1 MAESCILIPNKRGT
15 NTESQL
21 YKDLLD
27 LTGNN
32 RQATNFLWALSQNSA
47 LMESLGLNSRQEPSV
62 EDFLNKLGRV
72 ESILDSDSFAKFV
85 TKNEGYDEV
94 LFDTYTEA
102 ASNLADTKL
111 SYPDLVGLIQEVE
124 GKYKISMLPNTP
136 ENRELEARQTALKN
150 LNNRLI
156 NYTERLG
163 FAVKEVAN
171 LETPG
176 MFSPLNAEEN
186 ANSLKTAIRIAKSQ
200 EGQEALP
207 EEFSHLLVAGF
218 RRNPFMQRLLTVLH
232 NDGVVEEILGDD
244 FDAYNDKYNGDRDL
258 LADEAAARIIAQ
270 NLVDRS
276 GLSASISYIS
286 DKVLDKIKQNLSLGE
301 ESDIDALVRQATE
314 EAQNI
319 VNSFENDETFVEWFD
334 PEALGSA
341 STMYHLQAEGRN
353 LERITKD
360 AHDKLA
366 KRVKLLSLST
376 KDGKIQRGD
385 AQAFA
390 ALKSNITRKKY
401 AAGCMGFLNYVL
413 RDCNQLYESL
423 EDLRDSTRE
432 NPNLTDPQ
440 LKRAFRTL
448 RSIESAIGA
457 YEDTIEE
464 LTALKSN
471 PDVMSELDEADAEEI
486 ATLASEVEGV
496 INGLK
501 TIYKDMRMN
510 SLLKFYQRYWGQDK
524 VLKAANGT
532 EKTLSLQDILESN
545 TGDMSGFVRLI
556 GSMSDVADPL
566 LQLVDMT
573 YKDAA
578 NTRDAKIFELQQR
591 LGILQSTYTKAAG
604 TRDTSWMYE
613 KDENGVPT
621 GMLISDRDFQK
632 YYKERGEFIKELKEK
647 GFDNVKIA
655 AKLQVWDNQHTEQ
668 VDCGFGRKEKMPKKS
683 LYPSNS
689 LVSLTDAQRAY
700 YNEYINIK
708 KELDRLIPN
717 RNAHLYRAVQKK
729 VSIRDSALHG
739 NSFKNIW
746 KAFKNKYV
754 TTSEDDTEYGET
766 VLDDKGRHVILDFE
780 GKEVKKIPVYYTT
793 WIEDKKMLDTNA
805 TDVLLSYGA
814 MAYNYTA
821 MNNIA
826 DVLEITN
833 SLMQDR
839 EIKQT
844 SGIRKLYERFRLT
857 KDDVVQKDYTTPG
870 ANSQLAKK
878 LRNYL
883 DSNIYDRRKERETLS
898 IGNQEINVSKI
909 GDALKSYNSV
919 VGLGFNLFSGT
930 TNASMGI
937 AQMMIQATGG
947 QFFGFKNLAHAH
959 ALYTKNLGPSFA
971 EGYADN
977 KKNIMSLLV
986 QKFDALDEYYSSLD
1000 DSAYNSGLF
1009 KKIVGKPNP
1018 MVFNSMGE
1026 HYLHIVPMFAILD
1039 RKQLKLNGE
1048 NVVMHTA
1055 FTTYTD
1061 ANGITTLTFKDGTT
1075 DLEGNTLMTESLM
1088 KELSGLQSLDRKS
1101 LSEKQ
1106 SERLQE
1112 LSEINDRTK
1121 QLLFR
1126 TKLEIQSAN
1135 NKMHGAFNS
1144 TDKGDIHRNVLGRLV
1159 MNFRQWMPSF
1169 YMDRFKSR
1177 RYKLATDTE
1186 EEGFYVTTAKFLFGT
1201 LKDLFTAK
1209 GNILKH
1215 FSELSDMEKSN
1226 LKKAGVEVAMLYLI
1240 GWILNGFLGMGG
1252 LGGPD
1257 KDDPWLANMLKYNLY
1272 RLKMELGAAAPT
1284 SAAFFDNVTTLI
1296 QSPIP
1301 AVENIDRLI
1310 KLLSVNTMFDTIETG
1325 RYAGWNRWLRNA
1337 YFAVPTARNIGRF
1350 FDLTTGDVSMFAPYL
1365 KGNSGK

>member
-1 MAESCILIPNKRGT
+1 MAESCILIPNKKGT

-47 LMESLGLNSRQEPSV
+47 LMEGLGLDYRKEPSV
-62 EDFLNKLGRV
+62 EEFLHKLGKV
-72 ESILDSDSFAKFV
+72 ESILDAQSFAKFV

-94 LFDTYTEA
+94 LFDAYSDA
-102 ASNLADTKL
+102 LSNLSDTKQN
-111 SYPDLVGLIQEVE
+111 YPNLVGIIQEVD
-124 GKYKISMLPNTP
+124 GKYKISMLPDTP
-136 ENRELEARQTALKN
+136 ENRELEAKQTALKN
-150 LNNRLI
+150 LNNALI
-156 NYTERLG
+156 SYTERLG

-186 ANSLKTAIRIAKSQ
+186 ANSLKTAIRISKSK

-218 RRNPFMQRLLTVLH
+218 RNNPFMQRLLNVLH
-232 NDGVVEEILGDD
+232 NNGIVEEILGED
-244 FDAYNDKYNGDRDL
+244 FNAYNEKYDGDRDL

-276 GLSASISYIS
+276 GLSNDIFYIS
-286 DKVLDKIKQNLSLGE
+286 NKVLDKIKQNLASGN
-301 ESDIDALVRQATE
+301 ESDIDNLIRQANE
-314 EAQNI
+314 EAKDI
-319 VNSFENDETFVEWFD
+319 VNSFINDDTFIEWFD
-334 PEALGSA
+334 LEALGSA
-341 STMYHLQAEGRN
+341 STMYHLQTQGRS
-353 LERITKD
+353 LEKITKD

-376 KDGKIQRGD
+376 KDGKPQKGD

-390 ALKSNITRKKY
+390 ALKSNIARKKY

-423 EDLRDSTRE
+423 SDLRDSTRE

-471 PDVMSELDEADAEEI
+471 PDAMSELDEDDAEEI
-486 ATLASEVEGV
+486 EDLASKVEGV

-532 EKTLSLQDILESN
+532 EKTLRLQDILESN
-545 TGDMSGFVRLI
+545 MGDMSGFERLI

-566 LQLVDMT
+566 LQLVDIT

-591 LGILQSTYTKAAG
+591 LGILQNTYTKASG
-604 TRDTSWMYE
+604 TRDTSFIYE
-613 KDENGVPT
+613 RDENGVPT

-632 YYKERGEFIKELKEK
+632 YYKERGEYIAKLKE
-647 GFDNVKIA
+647 GGADNSKIS
-655 AKLQVWDNQHTEQ
+655 AKLLVWDSQHTEM
-668 VDCGFGRKEKMPKKS
+668 VDCGYGRKERMPKKT
-683 LYPSNS
+683 LYPSNA
-689 LVSLTDAQRAY
+689 LANLTDAQRAY

-729 VSIRDSALHG
+729 VSIKDSALHG
-739 NSFKNIW
+739 NSFKNLW
-746 KAFKNKYV
+746 KAFKNKY
-754 TTSEDDTEYGET
+754 TKESEDDTEYGET

-814 MAYNYTA
+814 MAYNYAA

-839 EIKQT
+839 EVKQT
-844 SGIRKLYERFRLT
+844 SGIRKLYERFRVT
-857 KDDVVQKDYTTPG
+857 KDDVIQKDYTTPG
-870 ANSQLAKK
+870 ATSQLAKK

-883 DSNIYDRRKERETLS
+883 DSNVYDRRKERETFS
-898 IGNQEINVSKI
+898 VGNQEFNVASI
-909 GDALKSYNSV
+909 GDAIKSYNSV

-937 AQMMIQATGG
+937 AQMIIQATGG
-947 QFFGFKNLAHAH
+947 QYFGFKNLAHAH
-959 ALYTKNLGPSFA
+959 ALYNKNLGASFV
-971 EGYADN
+971 EGYTDN

-986 QKFDALDEYYSSLD
+986 QKFDALDEYYSEIG
-1000 DSAYNSGLF
+1000 DSSYNSGLF

-1039 RKQLKLNGE
+1039 RKQLKINGE
-1048 NVVMHTA
+1048 NVAMHTT
-1055 FTTYTD
+1055 FTPYT
-1061 ANGITTLTFKDGTT
+1061 NEEGITTIVFKDGTT
-1075 DLEGNTLMTESLM
+1075 DLDGNTLMTESLM
-1088 KELSGLQSLDRKS
+1088 KEMSELQKIGKKNLSKQ
-1101 LSEKQ
+1101 Q

-1112 LSEINDRTK
+1112 LEEINDRTK
-1121 QLLFR
+1121 QLMFK

-1144 TDKGDIHRNVLGRLV
+1144 TDKGDIHRNVIGRLI

-1177 RYKLATDTE
+1177 RYKLITDTE
-1186 EEGFYVTTAKFLFGT
+1186 EEGFYLTTAKFLFGT
-1201 LKDLFTAK
+1201 IKDLFTGK
-1209 GNILKH
+1209 SNILKN

-1226 LKKAGVEVAMLYLI
+1226 LKKAGVEVAMLYMI
-1240 GWILNGFLGMGG
+1240 GWILNGFLGRGG
-1252 LGGPD
+1252 IGGPD
-1257 KDDPWLANMLKYNLY
+1257 KDDPWLANMIKYNLY

-1284 SAAFFDNVTTLI
+1284 SAAFFDNVMTLI
-1296 QSPIP
+1296 KSPIP
-1301 AVENIDRLI
+1301 AVENIDRI
-1310 KLLSVNTMFDTIETG
+1310 VKLLSVNTMFDTIQTG

-1337 YFAVPTARNIGRF
+1337 YFAIPTARNIGRF
-1350 FDLTTGDVSMFAPYL
+1350 IDLINGDTSMFAPYL
-1365 KGNSGK
+1365 RGGNGK